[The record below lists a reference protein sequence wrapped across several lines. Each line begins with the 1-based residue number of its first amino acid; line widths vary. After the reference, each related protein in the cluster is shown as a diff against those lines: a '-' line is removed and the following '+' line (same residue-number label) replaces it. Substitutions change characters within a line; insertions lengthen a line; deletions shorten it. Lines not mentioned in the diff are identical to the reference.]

1 MDVCF
6 HLGLHIDIVHREVDF
21 SKYDRLAT
29 RVRDNAVDLLA
40 YTNAKVQHVQDLS
53 LHKGFHV
60 VRDPRD
66 VLVSAYFSH
75 LHSHP
80 TDNWP
85 ELAAHRER
93 LNNLSKEDGL
103 FCEMDFSEEEFEDM
117 YRWDYTREDVLE
129 LKMED
134 LTADPVNGFVE
145 VFDFLDMLDRE
156 DTQNLQRMVK
166 SATLT
171 ANRLLYKGRR
181 IFPTEQPPKV
191 QTQYTIPEE
200 RLRTIIAKNSFDN
213 LSGGRDKGEENV
225 KSHYRKGVPG
235 DWVNH
240 FTPEHKHAFKERFN
254 DVLIKTGY
262 EDDDNW

>member
-1 MDVCF
+1 
-6 HLGLHIDIVHREVDF
+6 
-21 SKYDRLAT
+21 
-29 RVRDNAVDLLA
+29 
-40 YTNAKVQHVQDLS
+40 
-53 LHKGFHV
+53 
-60 VRDPRD
+60 
-66 VLVSAYFSH
+66 
-75 LHSHP
+75 
-80 TDNWP
+80 
-85 ELAAHRER
+85 
-93 LNNLSKEDGL
+93 
-103 FCEMDFSEEEFEDM
+103 
-117 YRWDYTREDVLE
+117 
-129 LKMED
+129 
-134 LTADPVNGFVE
+134 
-145 VFDFLDMLDRE
+145 MLDRE